1 MSEELTDYEK
11 VEKLLE
17 EYREI
22 NIDIEGLEYQIK
34 VEGVKGLSY
43 NDMPGS
49 PLPSNKS
56 SIEIELNQI
65 EKLKVDKLHKEIRKE
80 GIEKVL
86 KMLSDFEN
94 KLLKYIYID
103 KLKYKEI
110 EKKLSMS
117 KTGIIYNRDKLINDK
132 LIKYFRKYNLIH

>member
-43 NDMPGS
+43 NDIPGS
-49 PLPSNKS
+49 PLPSNAS
-56 SIEIELNQI
+56 PVEIQLNNI
-65 EKLKVDKLHKEIRKE
+65 EKLKGDKLHKEIKKE

-94 KLLKYIYID
+94 KLIKYIYID

>member
-56 SIEIELNQI
+56 LIEIELNQI

>member
-65 EKLKVDKLHKEIRKE
+65 EKLKCDKLHKEIKKE

-94 KLLKYIYID
+94 KLIKYIYID

>member
-65 EKLKVDKLHKEIRKE
+65 EKLKGDKLHKEIRKE

-94 KLLKYIYID
+94 KLLKSLYID